1 MNVSVNGCLSIC
13 ALATIPL
20 NFQQQVLAFPVFL
33 LLLLFLP
40 LSWAD
45 VEKVQV
51 QVVTNSTPCSVTC
64 GLGVKVQ
71 RVCSMRDAES
81 EDGRDELEPSST
93 LQVTEE
99 CRDEK
104 VKCMESWQC
113 GLTTFTVTTGERVE
127 LDCLVENAKMMEK
140 LSWRVS
146 WSRAPGVISSD
157 NALFTR
163 WHSPR
168 LDLLVLDPV
177 EEQHAGTYRCD
188 VLDADNRRLKTA
200 YWGVRVLPRGVLNLD
215 YDHGEGVW
223 ESGWVN
229 PTVPIP
235 KSLWVIYV
243 MLPLLCIFDLAVMV
257 ALAVM
262 IMKNKDLYRVDED
275 DVADEEKSEGGSLHS
290 ESTV

>member
-1 MNVSVNGCLSIC
+1 
-13 ALATIPL
+13 
-20 NFQQQVLAFPVFL
+20 
-33 LLLLFLP
+33 
-40 LSWAD
+40 
-45 VEKVQV
+45 
-51 QVVTNSTPCSVTC
+51 
-64 GLGVKVQ
+64 
-71 RVCSMRDAES
+71 MRDAES

-177 EEQHAGTYRCD
+177 EEQHAGILTNLLWPWRWRHRKRRASPPGTYRCD